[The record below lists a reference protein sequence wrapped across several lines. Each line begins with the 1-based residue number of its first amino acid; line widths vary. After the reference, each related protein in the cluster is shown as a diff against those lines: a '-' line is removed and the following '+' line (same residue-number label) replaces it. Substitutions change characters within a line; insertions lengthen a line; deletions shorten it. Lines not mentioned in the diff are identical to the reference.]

1 MKNTLITPPALE
13 PITLDEAKLHLRV
26 ETDLD
31 DQLIEALIESARV
44 TVETITNRALIN
56 QTWLHTFD
64 RFPWEGELELQA
76 GVSTINSVKY
86 KDTDNVEQTLDA
98 AVYEL
103 TKCAVPALRL
113 AWQQEWPSTLDHPES
128 VSVEVV
134 AGYGATAAD
143 VPASIRQAMLL
154 LIGHW
159 YENREASVIGTIS
172 GELPLAIDLLL
183 NSHKVPYL

>member
-1 MKNTLITPPALE
+1 MKSNLITPPALE

-44 TVETITNRALIN
+44 TVETITNRALIS
-56 QTWLHTFD
+56 QTWEHTFD
-64 RFPWEGELELQA
+64 CFPGTGELELQA
-76 GVSTINSVKY
+76 GVSAINSVKY
-86 KDTDNVEQTLDA
+86 KDTDNVEQTLSA

-103 TKCAVPALRL
+103 TKSSVPAVRL
-113 AWQQEWPSTLDHPES
+113 AYLQEWPSTLDHPES
-128 VSVEVV
+128 ITVEVV
-134 AGYGATAAD
+134 AGYGATSAD

-159 YENREASVIGTIS
+159 YENREAVAVGVSM
-172 GELPLAIDLLL
+172 GEVPLAIDLLL